1 MIKRF
6 LMQRIICA
14 FLTSF
19 LCLTPVMADEVR
31 PKIGLALSGGGA
43 KGSAHVAVLKVLE
56 EHRIPVDYIAG
67 TSIGA
72 YVGGMYALGYSAKEI
87 EEIML
92 GENWNDGYSDTIP
105 RQALSYREK
114 QHRDRFNIPI
124 NMGYG
129 DGEVKMP
136 NGLLRGQTMSTLLQ
150 RSTDLVKQF
159 GHFDELAIPYR
170 AVATDLETSLP
181 VVMNKGSIVK
191 AMQASA
197 SVPGAL
203 QAAEYEGKIVVDGG
217 IANNMPVD
225 VVKNMGADIVIAVD
239 IGSSLVKRDE
249 LGSTIA
255 VLNQLSTMLTNA
267 STVRQKALLTD
278 ADILIRP
285 DVGAMSTTDFSV
297 MPAAYAEGKAAALA
311 QIDKLKALSASQSSY
326 DSYIAHRNK
335 ASEQWVDEINSPIVA
350 IKFNND
356 ANVSETLLRETL
368 GIVEGDVVNSA
379 QLEAALAELYSLDK
393 FERVNAEFIDTA
405 EGRVLTVETKAKS
418 WGPNYFQLGFS
429 WEDDFSLDS
438 YVSLDVAYT
447 MTNLTQL
454 GGEWRNELRLGYE
467 KFLSSEFYQPLD
479 IEQRFYSRIQLSY
492 EKKDWNIYDDNS
504 RVLFLEQTNFRGDLG
519 LGYNFIKEGIIEL
532 GITGE
537 QGKLENELFVNSP
550 DYDSFGGYLKFGFD
564 NLDSISFP
572 TSGNRFSLNIYYR
585 HENSP
590 QIGLVE
596 PSTDSL
602 QIEADWRGALN
613 LGNHAIVGKASF
625 ATVDKDSGASVHV
638 SELGGFLNLSG
649 YRKDALVGPHKVF
662 GAVVYQY
669 DLGRDALGMT
679 DYPLYLGTSLE
690 AGNIWDY
697 RDSVDIDD
705 LIFGGSLYLGTDTSA
720 GPVALGYGWTDDGEY
735 TIFLF
740 VGKNW

>member
-1 MIKRF
+1 MRRLLI
-6 LMQRIICA
+6 A
-14 FLTSF
+14 FLASSIISPSLF
-19 LCLTPVMADEVR
+19 AEEVR

-56 EHRIPVDYIAG
+56 ENRIPVDYIAG

-72 YVGGMYALGYSAKEI
+72 YVGGMYALGYSATEI
-87 EEIML
+87 EAIML

-124 NMGYG
+124 NVGYS
-129 DGEVKMP
+129 DGEVKVP

-225 VVKNMGADIVIAVD
+225 VVKAMGADIVIAVD

-267 STVRQKALLTD
+267 STTRQKALLSED
-278 ADILIRP
+278 DILIRP
-285 DVGAMSTTDFSV
+285 DVGTMSTTDFSI
-297 MPAAYAEGKAAALA
+297 MPAAYAQGKEAALA
-311 QIDKLKALSASQSSY
+311 QLEKLQALSTTSASY
-326 DSYIAHRNK
+326 ENYIAHR
-335 ASEQWVDEINSPIVA
+335 EQVSKRWVDEINRPVIA
-350 IKFNND
+350 IKFDSD

-368 GIVEGDVVNSA
+368 GIDEGTVVTTEK
-379 QLEAALAELYSLDK
+379 LEAGIAQLYSLDK
-393 FERVNAEFIDTA
+393 FERVNAEFVDTP
-405 EGRVLTVETKAKS
+405 EGRVLTVETKGKS

-447 MTNLTQL
+447 MTNLTEL
-454 GGEWRNELRLGYE
+454 GGEWRNELKLGYE
-467 KFLSSEFYQPLD
+467 KLLSTEFYQPLD
-479 IEQRFYSRIQLSY
+479 TEQRFYSRVQLSY
-492 EKKDWNIYDDNS
+492 ERKDWNIYDNNNK
-504 RVLFLEQTNFRGDLG
+504 VLLLEETSYRGDIG
-519 LGYNFIKEGIIEL
+519 VGYNFIKEGMIEL
-532 GITGE
+532 GMTAERGS
-537 QGKLENELFVNSP
+537 LENEFFLIDP
-550 DYDSFGGYLKFGFD
+550 DYDSVGGYLKFGFD

-572 TSGNRFSLNIYYR
+572 TSGNRFTVNLFYR
-585 HENSP
+585 RENSP
-590 QIGLVE
+590 QFGLIE
-596 PSTDSL
+596 PSKNSM

-638 SELGGFLNLSG
+638 SQLGGFLNLSG
-649 YRKDALVGPHKVF
+649 YHKDALAGPHKLF
-662 GAVVYQY
+662 GAVIYQY

-679 DYPLYLGTSLE
+679 DYPLYLGASFE
-690 AGNIWDY
+690 AGNVWDF
-697 RDSVDIDD
+697 RDSVTIDD
-705 LIFGGSLYLGTDTSA
+705 LIYGGSLYLGTDTSA